1 MADVVSRTADGGIAI
16 LGAKGKGNMPSQ
28 RLIVQHGVVY
38 MPFMP
43 NVMKRLYGSAVG
55 GFVPVFEMQPEPA
68 IQLYVDKAADCDAL
82 AKTNLKR
89 MFG

>member
-1 MADVVSRTADGGIAI
+1 
-16 LGAKGKGNMPSQ
+16 MPNQ
-28 RLIVQHGVVY
+28 RLIVQRGVVY

-43 NVMKRLYGSAVG
+43 NVMKLLYGSAVG
-55 GFVPVFEMQPEPA
+55 GSVPVFEMQPKHV
-68 IQLYVDKAADCDAL
+68 IRLYVDKAADCDAL